1 MSVCRG
7 GGSAAGA
14 VGRPSGRTWPLPW
27 PGEKRAGRTRRGQ
40 GEYSG
45 AGPRAGWLSR
55 QGIETVYP
63 QLEKSALTPPDYI
76 FPVVWTV
83 LYILMGLGLALA
95 LYQGGPT
102 KTRAA
107 ALWWLQLALNF
118 FWTWLFFVQ
127 FQYFSALICLVVLW
141 LAILAMTL
149 SFARLSRAAAVLQ
162 LPYLVWVAFAGYLNW
177 VVYRLNL

>member
-1 MSVCRG
+1 MNRKKIGFILYPAVALG
-7 GGSAAGA
+7 VGA
-14 VGRPSGRTWPLPW
+14 L
-27 PGEKRAGRTRRGQ
+27 
-40 GEYSG
+40 
-45 AGPRAGWLSR
+45 AGWLSR

>member
-1 MSVCRG
+1 MAGRPPWPDGKKAPAQSRG
-7 GGSAAGA
+7 GKTGGD
-14 VGRPSGRTWPLPW
+14 GIEQEKDWIHPLP
-27 PGEKRAGRTRRGQ
+27 GGG
-40 GEYSG
+40 
-45 AGPRAGWLSR
+45 

-95 LYQGGPT
+95 LHQGGPT

>member
-1 MSVCRG
+1 MNRKRIGFILYPAVALG
-7 GGSAAGA
+7 VGA
-14 VGRPSGRTWPLPW
+14 L
-27 PGEKRAGRTRRGQ
+27 
-40 GEYSG
+40 
-45 AGPRAGWLSR
+45 AGWLSR

-63 QLEKSALTPPDYI
+63 QLEKSALTPPDYL

-95 LYQGGPT
+95 LYRGGPA

-118 FWTWLFFVQ
+118 FWTWLFFVR
-127 FQYFSALICLVVLW
+127 FQYFSALVCLAALW

-149 SFARLSRAAAVLQ
+149 SFARLSRAVAALQ

-177 VVYRLNL
+177 VVCRLNL